1 MLFGILTL
9 VAALTISGVAIY
21 YSVAG
26 LAAIFAAAVVPI
38 VIMGTTLEVSK
49 LVTVVWLHRYWRQAA
64 WWLKTYLVTAVVVLM
79 FITSL
84 GIFGFL
90 SKAHVE
96 QTSQSIANQ
105 SRVERIDEEIAR
117 QQARISRA
125 DAAIVNVQEQGT
137 GGDRNIQQQ
146 IDREQERIDRI
157 YARAEPEIENYR
169 AEIRSVEQRYI
180 DQINQIDRNLSALD
194 EHLDSGRI
202 RQAQAI
208 IGVQVDG
215 ALGPN
220 TAAAIREYRESK
232 QEERRQLREELSNI
246 SESPVVRQAREQ
258 IERIRTSTE
267 QQVAESN
274 QLITRLRSQL
284 GATTGVNI
292 DAIIEEESQKITQAT
307 QEIDRLTEEKFALES
322 EFRALEA
329 EVGPIKYIAEF
340 IYGDTD
346 RQLLEDAVRWVII
359 IIIFVFDPLA
369 VLLLIASQYTFRW
382 HGMDL
387 FEFNG
392 PEEPPEQTP
401 PPAPKPEPALSA
413 EEVARPYAEST
424 VEPVVEKKDIESQEE
439 SPEDRQAILD
449 AQEDCVHWSE
459 AKKTWKDQNPHLTLK
474 EQKELFLKG
483 EIDKLPWEDYLTD
496 ESEAD
501 QKKRYYMMKE
511 NNHQVKKPKN

>member
-9 VAALTISGVAIY
+9 IAALTISSVAIY

-49 LVTVVWLHRYWRQAA
+49 LITVVWLHRYWKQAT

-105 SRVERIDEEIAR
+105 SRIERIDEEIAR

-125 DAAIVNVQEQGT
+125 DAAIVNIQEQGT

-169 AEIRSVEQRYI
+169 TEIRNVEQRYL
-180 DQINQIDRNLSALD
+180 DQISQIDRDLSALD
-194 EHLDSGRI
+194 DHLDAGRI

-208 IGVQVDG
+208 VGVRADG
-215 ALGPN
+215 VLGPN
-220 TAAAIREYRESK
+220 TSQAIQQYRESK
-232 QEERRQLREELSNI
+232 QAERQQLRAELSSI
-246 SESPVVRQAREQ
+246 SENAVVRQAREQ
-258 IERIRTSTE
+258 IERIRRSVE
-267 QQVAESN
+267 EQVAESN
-274 QLITRLRSQL
+274 QLITRLRAQL
-284 GATTGVNI
+284 GSDSGVNI
-292 DAIIEEESQKITQAT
+292 DAIIEEESEKITQAN
-307 QEIDRLTEEKFALES
+307 QEIDRLTEEKFALQS

-340 IYGDTD
+340 IYGDAD
-346 RQLLEDAVRWVII
+346 RQLLEDAVRWII
-359 IIIFVFDPLA
+359 IVIIFVFDPLA

-382 HGMDL
+382 HGKEL
-387 FEFNG
+387 FEFEFGNNQ
-392 PEEPPEQTP
+392 QTP
-401 PPAPKPEPALSA
+401 ESETASEPLSVA
-413 EEVARPYAEST
+413 EVAKPYT
-424 VEPVVEKKDIESQEE
+424 VEQEPVIEKKDTESQEE
-439 SPEDRQAILD
+439 LNQDRQAIID
-449 AQEDCVHWSE
+449 AQNDVHWTK
-459 AKKTWKDQNPHLTLK
+459 AKKTWKDLHPDETIK
-474 EQKELFLKG
+474 EQKELFLRG
-483 EIDKLPWEDYLTD
+483 QIDRLPWEDYLTD

-511 NNHQVKKPKN
+511 NNHQVKKPRN